1 MLVQTRGVVLH
12 RMKYSETSLICKIYT
27 EQLGLKTYLVK
38 GARRPKSRQAAN
50 MLQSMNLLDMV
61 VYNRQSKSMQTIK
74 EMRPALLYNE
84 IPFNTVKGS
93 VGLFMMEI
101 LSKSIREE
109 EENPALFD
117 FIYRAL
123 DYLDSTDLT
132 IANFPIFF
140 MLKLSQ
146 YLGIEPFNNFD
157 AKNVYFNIES
167 GQFEPALSTFP
178 MTIDEGPSALISA
191 LHKAM
196 TFEEV
201 VDLDISK
208 SARDQALQVLLRYY
222 EFHIESFKHLKSL
235 RVLRAVLSDWA

>member
-12 RMKYSETSLICKIYT
+12 RMKYSETSLICRIYT

-38 GARRPKSRQAAN
+38 GARRPKSRQAAS
-50 MLQSMNLLDMV
+50 MLQSMSTLEMV
-61 VYNRQSKSMQTIK
+61 VYNRKSKGMQTIK

-109 EENPALFD
+109 EENLALFD
-117 FIYRAL
+117 FIYRVLAFL
-123 DYLDSTDLT
+123 DETDLP
-132 IANFPIFF
+132 IANLPIFF

-157 AKNVYFNIES
+157 ETNAYFNIES
-167 GQFEPALSTFP
+167 GQFEIEPVTFP
-178 MTIDEGPSALISA
+178 LQVEASTSKTIAA

-196 TFEEV
+196 TFDEV
-201 VDLDISK
+201 IALDIRRQ
-208 SARDQALQVLLRYY
+208 ARENVLQVMLRYY
-222 EFHIESFKHLKSL
+222 EFHLDSFKNIKSL
-235 RVLRAVLSDWA
+235 RVLREVLS

>member
-12 RMKYSETSLICKIYT
+12 RMKYSETSLIVKIYT

-61 VYNRQSKSMQTIK
+61 VYNRNSKSMQTIK
-74 EMRPALLYNE
+74 EMRPAILFNQ
-84 IPFNTVKGS
+84 IPFDTVKGS
-93 VGLFMMEI
+93 VGLFMMEM

-109 EENPALFD
+109 EENLALFD

-123 DYLDSTDLT
+123 SFLDVTDLP
-132 IANFPIFF
+132 IANFPIFYL
-140 MLKLSQ
+140 LKLSQ
-146 YLGIEPFNNFD
+146 YLGIEPFNNYD
-157 AKNVYFNIES
+157 SQCTYFNIES
-167 GQFEPALSTFP
+167 GQFDAALVTFP
-178 MTIDEGPSALISA
+178 MTVDEESSRLIAA

-201 VDLDISK
+201 VGLEISR
-208 SARDQALQVLLRYY
+208 SARENVLQVLLRYY
-222 EFHIESFKHLKSL
+222 EFHIDSFKNIKSL
-235 RVLRAVLSDWA
+235 RVLREVLS